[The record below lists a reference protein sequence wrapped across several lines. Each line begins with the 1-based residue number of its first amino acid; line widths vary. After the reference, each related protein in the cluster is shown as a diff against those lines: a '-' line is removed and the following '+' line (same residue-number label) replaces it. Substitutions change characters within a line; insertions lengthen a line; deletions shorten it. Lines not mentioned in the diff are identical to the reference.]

1 MQVDDKCL
9 FKKILTNQFDT
20 TWKLSKHMWT
30 NSLHVWFW
38 NQYG

>member
-20 TWKLSKHMWT
+20 TWKLSKHM
-30 NSLHVWFW
+30 
-38 NQYG
+38 